1 MSGHKIGWFLKILFS
16 YLLLTGILIACV
28 GLPVIQNIRSLVR
41 EEILDSADRA
51 IEAVGE
57 RFDGWRRS
65 MDEYARQLKKE
76 ADMSPYRLA
85 SNG

>member
-41 EEILDSADRA
+41 EEILDSARIA
-51 IEAVGE
+51 
-57 RFDGWRRS
+57 RSRRW
-65 MDEYARQLKKE
+65 
-76 ADMSPYRLA
+76 A
-85 SNG
+85 SGSTAGAGAWTSTPGS

>member
-51 IEAVGE
+51 LEAVG
-57 RFDGWRRS
+57 D
-65 MDEYARQLKKE
+65 ALVV
-76 ADMSPYRLA
+76 AANLA
-85 SNG
+85 PPRAPALQHA